1 MKNWKNVVIA
11 SGISALVAV
20 AVYLV
25 LGWTLPKHEAQIQ
38 PVKQEFE
45 IHKLQKD
52 FNVEDLR
59 GAVKAASE
67 ILHNL
72 EKSNVKQALPE
83 LFALGQQFRETMES
97 WAGTETAQKR

>member
-1 MKNWKNVVIA
+1 MKNWKNVAMA
-11 SGISALVAV
+11 SGIGVLVAV
-20 AVYLV
+20 VAYFV
-25 LGWTLPKHEAQIQ
+25 LGWTLPEHEAQIQ
-38 PVKQEFE
+38 PAKQEFE

-83 LFALGQQFRETMES
+83 LFALGQQFKETMES

>member
-83 LFALGQQFRETMES
+83 LFALGQQFKETMES